1 MREALEK
8 VTKTYGTQFVYDP
21 KLIEGKT
28 TTYAVTQKEKKPVED
43 ILKEILYPNDLV
55 FLYVTTNYYTI
66 VPKGRV
72 SDPAPRMNN
81 GAVSAQGN
89 AAATAVRQT
98 IAGKVTDDKGLALSD
113 VTVMVKGGTE
123 GTRTDGNGN
132 FSLTVSS
139 TGQVVLEFSLVG
151 YKTQDVVVDGSSTV
165 NVNLEVLNK
174 TMDDIVVIGYG
185 AVKKSNLTGAV
196 TSLKSEDVK
205 KVPATNVM
213 EAIQGKVPGVDI
225 TRSSGSAGAKANV
238 SVRGNRSLTASN
250 QPLYIVDGIQY
261 SNFED
266 LNPNDIQSMEIL
278 KDAASTAIYGSR
290 GANGVI
296 IITTKKGRAG
306 QTRVSVNSYAG
317 QSELYGYPDVQ
328 TPAEYKQFRREANR
342 TIGKWNSAADDPA
355 LFGSLLN
362 SPGIVWKD
370 YLIHKG
376 SQKDIQVGVAA
387 GGEKTNFYASLDYF
401 KEKGILE
408 NDQLNRYSARVNV
421 DHSLSRLFKIGTQTQ
436 LTYYIQDFRRDAL
449 GASNG
454 LNPLEVPYDSAGN
467 LIPLLNNGRSV
478 NPLMDEVPGNYV
490 NNNRTSRMFTS
501 AYLEF
506 MPIKD
511 LSFRSNFGVTLTNSR
526 DGLYAG
532 SFTTERNGAKPLSRY
547 VNGNNANY
555 NLENVLN
562 YSKTF
567 DGHAVT
573 FTAVQSYLANRS
585 ELIIGQGTN
594 QLLAY
599 QSFYGLA
606 NANEEVSMS
615 SALVKST
622 LVSFA
627 GRIQYGYREKYLL
640 MLTGRSDGASQLS
653 PGRKWAF
660 FPSASAAWRIIR
672 EDFML
677 NQKLFSDLKLRLSYG
692 VAGNSAVAPY
702 STQSTLVRV
711 PFAFDESPAIGYT
724 FNSRIGNNDLQW
736 ELSTTYNAGA
746 DFGLFNNRL
755 SGTIDVFKTDTRN
768 LLLERLLPLTSGV
781 SSIIENVGKTRNT
794 GVELG
799 LNAAVVNK
807 RNFKWNV
814 GASWWKVKEQIVA
827 LATSS
832 NDVANGWFIGQP
844 TQAFYDYQKVGI
856 WQTAD
861 SATARSYGQ
870 AVGDIRVADISGP
883 NGKPDGRIDATYDRV
898 ILGSMRPK
906 WSANL
911 TNDFKFKN
919 FDLGFQIF
927 ARWGQMMRYE
937 FTGTYDPSANTN
949 SLSHNYWTPE
959 NPTNDFPRPNA
970 NKTTASTLYYSTLY
984 YKDGS
989 FVKLRNAT
997 LGYTFPKDL
1006 LSKWHISSL
1015 RLYVTARNL
1024 YTYSKVNDY
1033 DPERGGAV
1041 SSPMTRLYVGGINID
1056 F

>member
-1 MREALEK
+1 MRKLRWFRVPLLALFSLLQIFRPSAARAQETNSTVK
-8 VTKTYGTQFVYDP
+8 GIVHGPGNEPLAGASVVVRNKKTNFTSGTKTDSTGIFTSRVPAGGPYTFS
-21 KLIEGKT
+21 
-28 TTYAVTQKEKKPVED
+28 VTMVGYEPQTLSGYN
-43 ILKEILYPNDLV
+43 LKE
-55 FLYVTTNYYTI
+55 
-66 VPKGRV
+66 G
-72 SDPAPRMNN
+72 
-81 GAVSAQGN
+81 
-89 AAATAVRQT
+89 
-98 IAGKVTDDKGLALSD
+98 
-113 VTVMVKGGTE
+113 TV
-123 GTRTDGNGN
+123 
-132 FSLTVSS
+132 FSLDVEMKALA
-139 TGQVVLEFSLVG
+139 GNLDQV
-151 YKTQDVVVDGSSTV
+151 
-165 NVNLEVLNK
+165 
-174 TMDDIVVIGYG
+174 VVIGYG

-196 TSLKSEDVK
+196 TSLKSEELK

-266 LNPNDIQSMEIL
+266 LNPNDIQSMEVL

-296 IITTKKGRAG
+296 IITTRKGRSG
-306 QTRVSVNSYAG
+306 QTRVSLNSYAG
-317 QSELYGYPDVQ
+317 KSEIYGYPDVQ
-328 TPAEYKQFRREANR
+328 SPAEYKQFRREANR
-342 TIGKWNSAADDPA
+342 TIGKWNSPADDVT

-362 SPGIVWKD
+362 SPGTVWKD
-370 YLIHKG
+370 YLIHDG
-376 SQKDIQVGVAA
+376 SQKDIQLGVSA
-387 GGEKTNFYASLDYF
+387 GSEKTNFYASLDYF
-401 KEKGILE
+401 KEKGIFK
-408 NDQLNRYSARVNV
+408 NDQLNRYSVRVNV
-421 DHSLSRLFKIGTQTQ
+421 DHTLSRLFKIGTQNQ
-436 LTYYIQDFRRDAL
+436 VTYYLQDFRRDAL
-449 GASNG
+449 GSSNA
-454 LNPLEVPYDSAGN
+454 LVPLELPYDSAHN

-490 NNNRTSRMFTS
+490 NNNRTSRVFNS
-501 AYLEF
+501 AYIEF
-506 MPIKD
+506 TPVKN
-511 LSFRSNFGVTLTNSR
+511 LSFRSNFGITFTNTR

-532 SFTTERNGAKPLSRY
+532 AYTTERNGAKPLSRY
-547 VNGNNANY
+547 VNGNSVNY

-562 YSKTF
+562 YSRTLG
-567 DGHAVT
+567 DHALT

-606 NANEEVSMS
+606 NANEEVSLS
-615 SALVKST
+615 SAFVKST
-622 LVSFA
+622 LVSAA
-627 GRIQYGYREKYLL
+627 GRIQYGFREKYLL
-640 MLTGRSDGASQLS
+640 MLTGRGDGASQLS

-660 FPSASAAWRIIR
+660 FPSASAAWRIIK
-672 EDFML
+672 EDFM
-677 NQKLFSDLKLRLSYG
+677 QRQQLFSDLKLRVSYG

-702 STQSTLVRV
+702 STQSSLVRV
-711 PFAFDESPAIGYT
+711 PFAWDESPAIGYT

-736 ELSTTYNAGA
+736 ELSTTYNVGA
-746 DFGLFNNRL
+746 DFGIIHNRL
-755 SGTIDVFKTDTRN
+755 NGTIDVFKTDTKN

-781 SSIIENVGKTRNT
+781 SSIIENVGKTKNT
-794 GVELG
+794 GIELG
-799 LNAAVVNK
+799 LNAAVVNS
-807 RNFKWNV
+807 RNFKWNI
-814 GASWWKVKEQIVA
+814 GASWWKVKEKIVA

-861 SATARSYGQ
+861 STLAKSFGQ

-883 NGKPDGRIDATYDRV
+883 AGKPDGRIDATYDRV
-898 ILGSMRPK
+898 ILGSIRPK
-906 WSANL
+906 WSGNL
-911 TNDFKFKN
+911 TNEFKFKN
-919 FDLGFQIF
+919 FDLGFQLF
-927 ARWGQMMRYE
+927 ARWGQTMRYE

-984 YKDGS
+984 FKDGS

-997 LGYTFPKDL
+997 IGYTLPQEGL
-1006 LSKWHISSL
+1006 AKWHISNL
-1015 RLYVTARNL
+1015 RLYLTARNV
-1024 YTYSKVNDY
+1024 YTYSKVDNY

-1041 SSPMTRLYVGGINID
+1041 SNPMTRLFVGGMNVD